1 MLVQFRGCV
10 KKIAEV
16 ILDDQLY
23 TELCQRSDAS
33 EIQIKIFLL
42 DVDIHNYYWV
52 WYNFVYVSS
61 KWNHIIYDMWGY
73 VFSSL
78 SFIA

>member
-1 MLVQFRGCV
+1 MLKKLLRLYWTINYIQNYAKGVMQVKFRS
-10 KKIAEV
+10 K
-16 ILDDQLY
+16 Y
-23 TELCQRSDAS
+23 
-33 EIQIKIFLL
+33 LL